1 MVCLN
6 KLRGMG
12 FGRTFL
18 QWLTSYLTDRHQ
30 RVTVLGATSDAMPVT
45 SGVQSKQVDDG
56 FRTRV

>member
-12 FGRTFL
+12 FGGTFL

-30 RVTVLGATSDAMPVT
+30 RVTALGATSDAMPVI
-45 SGVQSKQVDDG
+45 SGVQTKQVDDG
-56 FRTRV
+56 FRIWV

>member
-12 FGRTFL
+12 FGGTFL

-45 SGVQSKQVDDG
+45 SGVQS
-56 FRTRV
+56 